1 MSVSADMLALQ
12 PRHAAALQH
21 ARQALAD
28 CQAMLNQQTD
38 ADALADAE
46 LIGTVLRSA
55 MDELAALGGQMSP
68 DDILGRVF
76 STFCIGK

>member
-1 MSVSADMLALQ
+1 
-12 PRHAAALQH
+12 
-21 ARQALAD
+21 
-28 CQAMLNQQTD
+28 MLNQQTD